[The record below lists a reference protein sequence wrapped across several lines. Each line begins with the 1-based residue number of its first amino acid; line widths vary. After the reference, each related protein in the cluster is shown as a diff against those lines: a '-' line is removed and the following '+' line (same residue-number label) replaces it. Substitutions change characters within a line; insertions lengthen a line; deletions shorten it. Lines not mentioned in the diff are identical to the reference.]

1 MRSYCFKCRK
11 YTKGENP
18 KVIKDKNGRMMLLS
32 KYVVCNNKKSKFIK
46 KQQARELLSNLT
58 GIKVTILSDSPIINT
73 LF

>member
-11 YTKGENP
+11 NTKGENP